1 MNEQLKSDYYSDFSE
16 SMEKYEVI
24 EDAIPYAAEYL
35 QGLEE
40 MFVGF
45 TMFLIS

>member
-1 MNEQLKSDYYSDFSE
+1 MNEQLKSEYYSDFSE
-16 SMEKYEVI
+16 TMEKYEI
-24 EDAIPYAAEYL
+24 HEEAIPYAAEYL